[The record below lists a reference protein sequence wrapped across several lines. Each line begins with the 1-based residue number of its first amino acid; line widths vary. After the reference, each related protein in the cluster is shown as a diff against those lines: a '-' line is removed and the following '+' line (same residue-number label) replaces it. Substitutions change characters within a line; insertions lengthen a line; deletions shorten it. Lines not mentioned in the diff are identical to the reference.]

1 MIPLFTKQTICSLTI
16 LLSGFLAAPIQAQ
29 DREPATV
36 APGSNAIS
44 EADIAAGSVEDT
56 IEACKAR
63 IPKDAT
69 IGQVMIAEQS
79 CWRDE
84 NERNPVQAV
93 PGARSTSLRGAGAVA
108 MGNPGSS
115 LTERRLDRA
124 RR

>member
-1 MIPLFTKQTICSLTI
+1 MTPLFTNPTIWSLAI
-16 LLSGFLAAPIQAQ
+16 LFLSGFLAAAPIQAQ
-29 DREPATV
+29 DRGPATI

-63 IPKDAT
+63 IPKDAS

-93 PGARSTSLRGAGAVA
+93 PGARSTSLRGAGSVA
-108 MGNPGSS
+108 MGEQG
-115 LTERRLDRA
+115 RH
-124 RR
+124 

>member
-1 MIPLFTKQTICSLTI
+1 MAPLFTKQTICSLTI

-29 DREPATV
+29 DREPAIV

-56 IEACKAR
+56 IEGCKAR

-93 PGARSTSLRGAGAVA
+93 PGARSASLRGAGSVA
-108 MGNPGSS
+108 MGNQGPH
-115 LTERRLDRA
+115 
-124 RR
+124 